1 MIVVDTNILAYLYF
15 ENERTTLA
23 QAVHQKDQDWI
34 APALWRHEFINILAM
49 NVRFKGLCVD
59 DAVSIWDEALA
70 RLDGSEFYPDAG
82 EVTGIAQANKISA
95 YDAQFIAL
103 ARQKG
108 VVCVTEDKEL
118 LKKCPDITLA
128 MEAFI
133 DGGPL
138 MVRERKAKYSTR
150 QLAGCGA
157 GVPPASK
164 EEAGRRPAP
173 QNKRMRKTKAHAS

>member
-15 ENERTTLA
+15 DSERTTLA

-49 NVRFKGLCVD
+49 NVRFKRLCVD

-70 RLDGSEFYPDAG
+70 RLAGSEFYPDTG
-82 EVTGIAQANKISA
+82 EVIRIAQANMISA

-108 VVCVTEDKEL
+108 VVCVTEDKEM
-118 LKKCPDITLA
+118 LKKCPDITLT

-138 MVRERKAKYSTR
+138 VVREKKAKYT
-150 QLAGCGA
+150 A
-157 GVPPASK
+157 K
-164 EEAGRRPAP
+164 
-173 QNKRMRKTKAHAS
+173 KKAHPVRRVKPYKAKFPLTEEFINAAKREGRA